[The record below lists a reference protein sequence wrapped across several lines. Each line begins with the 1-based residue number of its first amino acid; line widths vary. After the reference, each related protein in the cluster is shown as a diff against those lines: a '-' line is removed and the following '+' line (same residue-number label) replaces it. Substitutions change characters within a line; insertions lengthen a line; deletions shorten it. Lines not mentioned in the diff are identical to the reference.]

1 MRKELKEF
9 KVSNKKQIT
18 PNMTRITLIGNNL
31 QDFNYDQIGGYVK
44 IYFLNKKG
52 EKLLRP
58 YTVKDYREELCE
70 IDIDFAIHDN
80 DNAIA
85 SNWAEKAKIGD
96 KISLTGPSPK
106 QNLNN
111 NADWFYFVGDMSAIP
126 AITVN
131 LESLP
136 KNSKGIAVL
145 EIFNECDMQKIKLPN
160 DIEILWVINHN
171 DSDDKLL
178 INKIKSLVWLKGKP
192 FIWVACE
199 FSKMK
204 ILREFF
210 KVQKKIEKKDIYI
223 SSYWKKGL
231 NQEEHK
237 IVKKKDSVV
246 NQL

>member
-1 MRKELKEF
+1 M
-9 KVSNKKQIT
+9 
-18 PNMTRITLIGNNL
+18 
-31 QDFNYDQIGGYVK
+31 
-44 IYFLNKKG
+44 
-52 EKLLRP
+52 
-58 YTVKDYREELCE
+58 
-70 IDIDFAIHDN
+70 
-80 DNAIA
+80 
-85 SNWAEKAKIGD
+85 
-96 KISLTGPSPK
+96 TGPSPK

-145 EIFNECDMQKIKLPN
+145 EIFNECDKQKIKLPN

-178 INKIKSLVWLKGKP
+178 VKKIKSLVWLKGKP

-210 KVQKKIEKKDIYI
+210 KVHKKIEKKDIYI

-237 IVKKKDSVV
+237 IVKKKDSVI

>member
-1 MRKELKEF
+1 MKKELKEF

-44 IYFLNKKG
+44 IYFSNKNG

-58 YTVKDYREELCE
+58 YTVKDYREKLCE

-80 DNAIA
+80 DKAIA
-85 SNWAEKAKIGD
+85 SNWAKKAKIGD

-145 EIFNECDMQKIKLPN
+145 EIFNECDMQKIKMPN

-171 DSDDKLL
+171 DSHDKLL
-178 INKIKSLVWLKGKP
+178 IEKIKSLVWLKGKP